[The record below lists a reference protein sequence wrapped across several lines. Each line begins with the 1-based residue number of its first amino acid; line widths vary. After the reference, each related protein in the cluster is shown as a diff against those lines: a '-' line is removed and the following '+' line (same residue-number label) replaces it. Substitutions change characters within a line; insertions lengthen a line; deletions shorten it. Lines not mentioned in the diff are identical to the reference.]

1 MPSHATRT
9 HVAAIV
15 LAAGRGTRFRSS
27 VPKVLHRAAGRTLLH
42 HVLSA
47 VRALDVGQLVVIVA
61 PDADDVRAE
70 IDAVA
75 GDEVTVVEQPSPRG
89 TGHAVQCALAA
100 LAEGVDRVLVVP
112 GDTPLLT
119 TDVLARLV
127 DADGAGGAL
136 LTAHVDDPSGY
147 GRVVRDGSFAV
158 RVVEDADASDDEAL
172 IEEINA
178 GMYVFDRSRL
188 QAGVADL
195 AGDNAQGELY
205 LTDVVAGQHADG
217 APMAAVVADA
227 AVVAGVND
235 RRQLADAAAVL
246 RRRHLDHLML
256 DGGVTVIDPATT
268 YVDIDVEIGADTV
281 VLPNTILDGGTRIGA
296 RVTIGPNSHLTACQ
310 VDDDATVHSTRAE
323 SAVIGAGANVGP
335 FAHLRRGTRLGPDTK
350 AGAYVETKNVVVG
363 AGSKIPHLSYV
374 GDAVV
379 GSGVNVA
386 CGVVT
391 VNYDG
396 QDKHVTTLEDGAFIG
411 CDTMLV
417 APVTIGA
424 NAYTAAGSVI
434 TDDVPPGALAIA
446 RSRQTIKEGWVDA
459 RRT

>member
-1 MPSHATRT
+1 ES
-9 HVAAIV
+9 I
-15 LAAGRGTRFRSS
+15 
-27 VPKVLHRAAGRTLLH
+27 K
-42 HVLSA
+42 
-47 VRALDVGQLVVIVA
+47 DVI
-61 PDADDVRAE
+61 
-70 IDAVA
+70 
-75 GDEVTVVEQPSPRG
+75 
-89 TGHAVQCALAA
+89 
-100 LAEGVDRVLVVP
+100 
-112 GDTPLLT
+112 
-119 TDVLARLV
+119 
-127 DADGAGGAL
+127 
-136 LTAHVDDPSGY
+136 
-147 GRVVRDGSFAV
+147 
-158 RVVEDADASDDEAL
+158 EAQ
-172 IEEINA
+172 
-178 GMYVFDRSRL
+178 S
-188 QAGVADL
+188 
-195 AGDNAQGELY
+195 
-205 LTDVVAGQHADG
+205 
-217 APMAAVVADA
+217 
-227 AVVAGVND
+227 
-235 RRQLADAAAVL
+235 
-246 RRRHLDHLML
+246 
-256 DGGVTVIDPATT
+256 
-268 YVDIDVEIGADTV
+268 
-281 VLPNTILDGGTRIGA
+281 TILDGGTRIGA